1 MNTKYNIPRDIETFY
16 PRNNNKRIL
25 QRKDWQSVWRKHL
38 TQKSKTKSQRTEKE
52 NQRIKPA
59 FKISTRG
66 VPKRK
71 KRENKGGGSAK
82 QYKYSSQNE
91 KKALFF

>member
-59 FKISTRG
+59 FKISTRERREKTRMEDQRNNTNTA
-66 VPKRK
+66 PRMK
-71 KRENKGGGSAK
+71 KRLCFSN
-82 QYKYSSQNE
+82 
-91 KKALFF
+91 